1 MRPREARDDTRM
13 HTSELGADASSQGGR
28 YQPAALVGRQ
38 VRIGTAFFW
47 SLLAGLVLGLAL
59 LAVSIAYE
67 GPGKWDLRDER
78 NFQVNGQPNGVYL
91 VEEDAHGR
99 PFHWMRGESVI
110 KLPLKRGGGVFS
122 LQLQSGPVDPAAAAR
137 LSLSGGQSM
146 QFPVPVA
153 EPRVYQILVTPDMV
167 IGDGLTMKLV
177 APAFDAPADARQLST
192 RLMGLRWNA
201 FEPLAPLIRWLKVIN
216 VLLALA
222 LALCVI
228 RDWPNRAAAFRAP
241 PRPGGGQPV
250 VRPRLDYID
259 GLRGLA
265 VLMVVV
271 SHTWIHTSQYDLG
284 ISRNAQPLGMAAI
297 GVNLFMVISGFVLAY
312 PLIDSSS
319 FKPQRIGFFF
329 QRRALRIL
337 PPYYVSIILFALAP
351 YLAAA
356 IYRLLHMEVATTFQP
371 PTTASVATHM
381 LFVHNMVNG
390 FIPNLNGSYWSLE
403 LEIQFYLLFPLLIVL
418 ARRYGT
424 LRMILGVLFVTLV
437 WRVAVQQALPLT
449 SSPSVRVGYTWS
461 ALGRLFEFALGI
473 GGAVLV
479 VRHPTWIRPNLSLLG
494 ALICLG
500 IALYRVIP
508 AGGQFAPTADI
519 FIGMGFFL
527 LVLASSRGW
536 LHRVFTWRPL
546 MWVGT
551 ISYSVYL
558 VHDPLI
564 REAYL
569 WWPGLQGW
577 SAFFWYTVVGTLALV
592 AVGYLFF
599 IAIERPSLRWGRR
612 LAQRQA
618 TSASQMSEAHAAP

>member
-1 MRPREARDDTRM
+1 M
-13 HTSELGADASSQGGR
+13 GR
-28 YQPAALVGRQ
+28 Y
-38 VRIGTAFFW
+38 
-47 SLLAGLVLGLAL
+47 
-59 LAVSIAYE
+59 
-67 GPGKWDLRDER
+67 
-78 NFQVNGQPNGVYL
+78 
-91 VEEDAHGR
+91 
-99 PFHWMRGESVI
+99 
-110 KLPLKRGGGVFS
+110 
-122 LQLQSGPVDPAAAAR
+122 
-137 LSLSGGQSM
+137 
-146 QFPVPVA
+146 
-153 EPRVYQILVTPDMV
+153 
-167 IGDGLTMKLV
+167 
-177 APAFDAPADARQLST
+177 
-192 RLMGLRWNA
+192 
-201 FEPLAPLIRWLKVIN
+201 
-216 VLLALA
+216 
-222 LALCVI
+222 
-228 RDWPNRAAAFRAP
+228 
-241 PRPGGGQPV
+241 
-250 VRPRLDYID
+250 
-259 GLRGLA
+259 
-265 VLMVVV
+265 
-271 SHTWIHTSQYDLG
+271 
-284 ISRNAQPLGMAAI
+284 AQPLGMAAI

-312 PLIDSSS
+312 PLIESSS

-337 PPYYVSIILFALAP
+337 PPYYVSIIVFALAP
-351 YLAAA
+351 YLMAA
-356 IYRLLHMEVATTFQP
+356 IYRLLHVDAAPTFQP
-371 PTTASVATHM
+371 PTTTSVATHM

-390 FIPNLNGSYWSLE
+390 FVPNLNGSYWSLE

-437 WRVAVQQALPLT
+437 WRVAVARALPLT
-449 SSPSVRVGYTWS
+449 SSTSVRVGYTWS

-479 VRHPTWIRPNLSLLG
+479 VRHPGRIRPNLSLLG

-508 AGGQFAPTADI
+508 AGGQFAPTSDI

-564 REAYL
+564 REAYR

-577 SAFFWYTVVGTLALV
+577 NAFFWYTVVGTLALV

-599 IAIERPSLRWGRR
+599 IAVERPSLRWGRR